1 MDSMMTFM
9 ITLIIICLIMLVL
22 LIFGLDWNIFKSK
35 FMKNPTR
42 LNIIHKSGKI
52 LSIIKDNK
60 LYEKSLEDVKGSMR
74 LLSEDLALR
83 TKIGGGT
90 IRGVWVTDFF
100 YIGDSAEPVS
110 LEDWRKRISSKEMKD
125 LATLFEMAGANNFI
139 PNLLKELT
147 KTLTPYLIILI
158 VLCVLIGIGI
168 AVNYNQLQVL
178 GENLQQIGEILKI
191 LPQSTPSNIV
201 G

>member
-1 MDSMMTFM
+1 MDSMTTFL
-9 ITLIIICLIMLVL
+9 ITLTIICLIMLVL
-22 LIFGLDWNIFKSK
+22 LIFGLDWHIFKAK
-35 FMKNPTR
+35 FMKNPVR

-52 LSIIKDNK
+52 NSVIKDNK
-60 LYEKSLEDVKGSMR
+60 TYEKSIEDVKGSMR
-74 LLSEDLALR
+74 LLSEDMALR

-90 IRGVWVTDFF
+90 LRGVFVTDYY
-100 YIGDSAEPVS
+100 YIGDSAEPVC
-110 LEDWRKRISSKEMKD
+110 LDDWKRRISSKEMKD

-147 KTLTPYLIILI
+147 RSLTPYLIVLIILCILI
-158 VLCVLIGIGI
+158 GVGI

-178 GENLQQIGEILKI
+178 SENLQKIGEILKI
-191 LPQSTPSNIV
+191 LPQATATSIS